1 MLYAAIM
8 SVAEILE
15 ELPRLERVER
25 ERVWRRLAE
34 IDLQEAGEPPEALA
48 AIDAGRRSM
57 RDGKATTVEEG
68 RRLVAQWA
76 TKSF

>member
-1 MLYAAIM
+1 M

-34 IDLQEAGEPPEALA
+34 IDLQEAGEPPEVLA
-48 AIDAGRRSM
+48 TIDAGRLSI
-57 RDGKATTVEEG
+57 RDGNATTVEEA
-68 RRLVAQWA
+68 RRLVAQWT
-76 TKSF
+76 TKSY